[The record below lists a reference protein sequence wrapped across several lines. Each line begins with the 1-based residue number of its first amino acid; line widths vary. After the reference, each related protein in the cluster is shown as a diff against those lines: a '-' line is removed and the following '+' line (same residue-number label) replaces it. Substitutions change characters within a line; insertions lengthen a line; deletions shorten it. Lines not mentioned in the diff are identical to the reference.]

1 MIEVLDPVADRPR
14 INSLLDPAAGIRL
27 VDAWQAALPELAS
40 LDLPHL
46 SPGTADAK
54 ASLDEY
60 FAAVWTEADI
70 EAASRYVLFPWRST
84 IVRLPDADLFWRLRT
99 ARNRYLI
106 DEGEQREWSAAL
118 IGIAG
123 LSVGA
128 SVLAASSLTGARRF
142 RLAEADTLAPTN
154 LNRLAGSVCDFGEP
168 KLTLAVRRTL
178 EADPYSD
185 LEAFPAGYTP
195 GAAAAFIG
203 GTGTGPGTG
212 TGTGTGTERLTV
224 LVEEMDDLALKVDI
238 RVKARAA
245 RVPVVMVTD
254 NGDNAILDVERFD
267 LDSGYPLFHGL
278 AGDLATNPA
287 DLNDPVQRVNV
298 ASAIVGSHITPRTRF
313 SLTQLGRTLPS
324 WPQLGTAATAG
335 GALGALAA
343 RYIATGVPLP
353 SGRYRVD
360 LDEILLGVRAHSA
373 ARWNELDETEF
384 LAGLKAVYGA

>member
-1 MIEVLDPVADRPR
+1 MIEILDPVTDRPR
-14 INSLLDPAAGIRL
+14 IDALLDPEAGIRL
-27 VDAWQAALPELAS
+27 VDAWKTALPELAS

-46 SPGTADAK
+46 SPGTTDAK

-60 FAAVWTEADI
+60 VAAVWTEANV

-84 IVRLPDADLFWRLRT
+84 IVRLPEAEVFWRLRT

-106 DEGEQREWSAAL
+106 DEGEQRKWSAAF

-128 SVLAASSLTGARRF
+128 AVLAACSLTGARRF
-142 RLAEADTLAPTN
+142 RLAEGDTLGPTN
-154 LNRLAGSVCDFGEP
+154 LNRLTGSVCDLGEP
-168 KLTLAVRRTL
+168 KLTLAMRRTF
-178 EADPYSD
+178 EGDPYSD

-195 GAAAAFIG
+195 GTADAFIG
-203 GTGTGPGTG
+203 TGS
-212 TGTGTGTERLTV
+212 TERLTV

-238 RVKARAA
+238 RFKAREA

-298 ASAIVGSHITPRTRF
+298 ASAIVGAKITPRTRF
-313 SLTQLGRTLPS
+313 SLT
-324 WPQLGTAATAG
+324 
-335 GALGALAA
+335 
-343 RYIATGVPLP
+343 
-353 SGRYRVD
+353 
-360 LDEILLGVRAHSA
+360 
-373 ARWNELDETEF
+373 
-384 LAGLKAVYGA
+384 

>member
-1 MIEVLDPVADRPR
+1 MIEVLDPAADGPR
-14 INSLLDPAAGIRL
+14 IKSLLDPASGIRL
-27 VDAWQAALPELAS
+27 VNAWDAALPEVAS

-46 SPGTADAK
+46 SPGTADAR

-60 FAAVWTEADI
+60 FAAVWTAANI

-84 IVRLPDADLFWRLRT
+84 LVRLPDADLFWRLRT

-128 SVLAASSLTGARRF
+128 AVLAASSLTGARRF
-142 RLAEADTLAPTN
+142 RLAEGDTLGPTN
-154 LNRLAGSVCDFGEP
+154 LNRLAGSVCDFGER
-168 KLTLAVRRTL
+168 KLTLAMRRTL
-178 EADPYSD
+178 ETDPYSD
-185 LEAFPAGYTP
+185 LEAFPAGYRP
-195 GAAAAFIG
+195 DVADAFIG
-203 GTGTGPGTG
+203 TGD
-212 TGTGTGTERLTV
+212 TERLTV
-224 LVEEMDDLALKVDI
+224 LVEEMDDLALKVHI
-238 RVKARAA
+238 RFRAQAA

-267 LDSGYPLFHGL
+267 LDSSYPLFHGL
-278 AGDLATNPA
+278 AGDLAAGPG
-287 DLNDPVQRVNV
+287 DLNDPIQRVNV
-298 ASAIVGSHITPRTRF
+298 ASAIVGSQITPRTRF
-313 SLTQLGRTLPS
+313 SLTQVGRTLPS
-324 WPQLGTAATAG
+324 WPQLGTAATVG

-343 RYIATGVPLP
+343 RYIACGVPLQ

-360 LDEILLGVRAHSA
+360 LDEILLGSNAHDAS
-373 ARWNELDETEF
+373 RWNELDETEF

>member
-14 INSLLDPAAGIRL
+14 IDSLLDPAAGIRL
-27 VDAWQAALPELAS
+27 VDAWKSALPELAS

-46 SPGTADAK
+46 SPGTADSK

-60 FAAVWTEADI
+60 FAAVWTETTI
-70 EAASRYVLFPWRST
+70 EAASRYVLFPWRNT
-84 IVRLPDADLFWRLRT
+84 IVRLPDADLFARLRT

-142 RLAEADTLAPTN
+142 RLAEGDTLAPTN
-154 LNRLAGSVCDFGEP
+154 LNRLTGSVCDFGEP
-168 KLTLAVRRTL
+168 KLTLAMRRTF

-185 LEAFPAGYTP
+185 LEAFPAGYAP
-195 GAAAAFIG
+195 GVADAFIG
-203 GTGTGPGTG
+203 AGGA
-212 TGTGTGTERLTV
+212 ERLTV

-238 RVKARAA
+238 RFKARAA

-267 LDSGYPLFHGL
+267 LDPGYPLFHGL
-278 AGDLATNPA
+278 AGDLAANPA
-287 DLNDPVQRVNV
+287 DLNDPMQRVNV
-298 ASAIVGSHITPRTRF
+298 ASAIVGSRITPRTRF
-313 SLTQLGRTLPS
+313 SLTQVGRTLPS
-324 WPQLGTAATAG
+324 WPQLGTAATVG

-343 RYIATGVPLP
+343 RYIACGFPLP

-360 LDEILLGVRAHSA
+360 LDEILLGVGAHSTT
-373 ARWNELDETEF
+373 RWNELDEAEF
-384 LAGLKAVYGA
+384 LAGLKAVFGA

>member
-1 MIEVLDPVADRPR
+1 MIEILDPVTDRPR
-14 INSLLDPAAGIRL
+14 IDALLDPEAGIRL
-27 VDAWQAALPELAS
+27 VDAWKTALPELAS

-60 FAAVWTEADI
+60 VAAVWTEANV

-84 IVRLPDADLFWRLRT
+84 IVRLPEAELFWRLRT

-106 DEGEQREWSAAL
+106 DEGEQRKWSAAF

-128 SVLAASSLTGARRF
+128 AVLAACSLTGARRF
-142 RLAEADTLAPTN
+142 RLAERDTLGPTN
-154 LNRLAGSVCDFGEP
+154 LNRLTGSVCDLGEP
-168 KLTLAVRRTL
+168 KLTLAMRRTF
-178 EADPYSD
+178 EGDPYSD

-195 GAAAAFIG
+195 GTADAFIG
-203 GTGTGPGTG
+203 TG
-212 TGTGTGTERLTV
+212 GTERLTV
-224 LVEEMDDLALKVDI
+224 LVEEMDDLALKVDV
-238 RVKARAA
+238 RFKAREAG
-245 RVPVVMVTD
+245 VPVVMVTD

-298 ASAIVGSHITPRTRF
+298 ASAIVGSKITPRTRF
-313 SLTQLGRTLPS
+313 SLTQVGRTLPS
-324 WPQLGTAATAG
+324 WPQLGTAATVG

-343 RYIATGVPLP
+343 RYIACGVPLP

-360 LDEILLGVRAHSA
+360 LDEILLGVRAHSTS
-373 ARWNELDETEF
+373 RWNELDEAEF

>member
-1 MIEVLDPVADRPR
+1 MIELLDPVTDRQR
-14 INSLLDPAAGIRL
+14 IESLLDPAAGIKL
-27 VDAWQAALPELAS
+27 VDAWETALPELAS

-46 SPGTADAK
+46 SPGTADSQ
-54 ASLDEY
+54 ASLDQY
-60 FAAVWTEADI
+60 FAAEWTDTSI
-70 EAASRYVLFPWRST
+70 EAASTYVLFPWRST
-84 IVRLPDADLFWRLRT
+84 IVRLPGADLFWRLRT

-106 DEGEQREWSAAL
+106 DESEQRQWSAAL

-142 RLAEADTLAPTN
+142 RLAEGDTLGPTN
-154 LNRLAGSVCDFGEP
+154 LNRLAGSVCDLGEP
-168 KLTLAVRRTL
+168 KLTLAMRRTL

-185 LEAFPAGYTP
+185 IQAFPAGYTP
-195 GAAAAFIG
+195 GTADAFIG
-203 GTGTGPGTG
+203 SG
-212 TGTGTGTERLTV
+212 GTERLTV
-224 LVEEMDDLALKVDI
+224 LVEEMDDLALKVGI

-267 LDSGYPLFHGL
+267 QDPGYPLFHGL
-278 AGDLATNPA
+278 AGDLAANPA
-287 DLNDPVQRVNV
+287 DLNDPIQRVNI
-298 ASAIVGSHITPRTRF
+298 ASAIVGSQITPRTRF
-313 SLTQLGRTLPS
+313 SLTQVGRTLPS

-335 GALGALAA
+335 GALGALAS
-343 RYIATGVPLP
+343 RYIACGVPLE

-360 LDEILLGVRAHSA
+360 LDETLIGAGARASS
-373 ARWNELDETEF
+373 RWNELDEAGF

>member
-1 MIEVLDPVADRPR
+1 MIEILDPVTDRPR
-14 INSLLDPAAGIRL
+14 IDALLDPEAGIRL
-27 VDAWQAALPELAS
+27 VDAWKTALPELAS

-46 SPGTADAK
+46 SPGTTDAK

-60 FAAVWTEADI
+60 VAAVWTEANV

-84 IVRLPDADLFWRLRT
+84 IVRLPEAEVFWRLRT

-106 DEGEQREWSAAL
+106 DEGEQRKWSAAF

-128 SVLAASSLTGARRF
+128 AVLAACSLTGARRF
-142 RLAEADTLAPTN
+142 RLAEGDTLGPTN
-154 LNRLAGSVCDFGEP
+154 LNRLTGSVCDLGEP
-168 KLTLAVRRTL
+168 KLTLAMRRTF
-178 EADPYSD
+178 EGDPYSD

-195 GAAAAFIG
+195 GTADAFIG
-203 GTGTGPGTG
+203 TGS
-212 TGTGTGTERLTV
+212 TERLTV

-238 RVKARAA
+238 RFKAREA

-298 ASAIVGSHITPRTRF
+298 ASAIVGAKITPRTRF
-313 SLTQLGRTLPS
+313 SLTQVGRTLPS

-335 GALGALAA
+335 GAVGALAA
-343 RYIATGVPLP
+343 RYIACGVPLP

-360 LDEILLGVRAHSA
+360 LDEILLGVRAHSTG
-373 ARWNELDETEF
+373 RWNELDETEF

>member
-1 MIEVLDPVADRPR
+1 MIELLDPVTDRLR
-14 INSLLDPAAGIRL
+14 IESLLDPAAGIKL
-27 VDAWQAALPELAS
+27 VDAWETALPELAS

-46 SPGTADAK
+46 SPGTADSQ
-54 ASLDEY
+54 ASLDQY
-60 FAAVWTEADI
+60 FAAEWTDTSI
-70 EAASRYVLFPWRST
+70 EAASTYVLFPWRST
-84 IVRLPDADLFWRLRT
+84 IVRLPGADLFWRLRT

-106 DEGEQREWSAAL
+106 DESEQRQWSAAL

-142 RLAEADTLAPTN
+142 RLAEGDTLGPTN
-154 LNRLAGSVCDFGEP
+154 LNRLAGSVCDLGEP
-168 KLTLAVRRTL
+168 KLTLAMRRTF

-185 LEAFPAGYTP
+185 IQAFPAGYTP
-195 GAAAAFIG
+195 GTADAFIG
-203 GTGTGPGTG
+203 SG
-212 TGTGTGTERLTV
+212 GTERLTV
-224 LVEEMDDLALKVDI
+224 LVEEMDDLALKVGI

-267 LDSGYPLFHGL
+267 QDPGYPLFHGL
-278 AGDLATNPA
+278 AGDLAANPA
-287 DLNDPVQRVNV
+287 DLNDPIQRVNI
-298 ASAIVGSHITPRTRF
+298 ASAIVGSQITPRTRF
-313 SLTQLGRTLPS
+313 SLTQVGRTLPS

-335 GALGALAA
+335 GALGALAS
-343 RYIATGVPLP
+343 RYIACGVPLE

-360 LDEILLGVRAHSA
+360 LDETLIGAGARASS
-373 ARWNELDETEF
+373 RWNELDEAGF

>member
-1 MIEVLDPVADRPR
+1 VIEVLEPVRDRPR
-14 INSLLDPAAGIRL
+14 ISSLLDPAAGIRL
-27 VDAWQAALPELAS
+27 VDAWKAALPELAS

-54 ASLDEY
+54 ASLGEY
-60 FAAVWTEADI
+60 LAAVWTEAAI
-70 EAASRYVLFPWRST
+70 EAASRYVLYPWRST

-106 DEGEQREWSAAL
+106 DEDEQRAWSAAL

-128 SVLAASSLTGARRF
+128 SVLAACSLTGARRF
-142 RLAEADTLAPTN
+142 RLAEADTLGPTN

-168 KLTLAVRRTL
+168 KLTLAMRRTL

-185 LEAFPAGYTP
+185 LEAFAEGYTP
-195 GAAAAFIG
+195 RVADAFIG
-203 GTGTGPGTG
+203 TG
-212 TGTGTGTERLTV
+212 GTERLTV

-238 RVKARAA
+238 RLKARAA
-245 RVPVVMVTD
+245 RVPVVMITD

-267 LDSGYPLFHGL
+267 LDAGYPLFHGL
-278 AGDLATNPA
+278 AGDLAANPA
-287 DLNDPVQRVNV
+287 DLNDPVQRVHV
-298 ASAIVGSHITPRTRF
+298 ASAIVGSQITPRTRF
-313 SLTQLGRTLPS
+313 SLTQVGRTLPS

-343 RYIATGVPLP
+343 RYVACGVPLP

-360 LDEILLGVRAHSA
+360 LDEILLGAGAHSVS
-373 ARWNELDETEF
+373 RWNELDEAEF
-384 LAGLKAVYGA
+384 LAGLKAVYGT

>member
-1 MIEVLDPVADRPR
+1 MIEVLDPAADMLR
-14 INSLLDPAAGIRL
+14 IEALLDSATGVRL
-27 VDAWQAALPELAS
+27 VSAWEATLPELAS

-46 SPGTADAK
+46 SPGSADAK

-60 FAAVWTEADI
+60 YRTVWTEADI
-70 EAASRYVLFPWRST
+70 EAASRYVFFPWRGT

-106 DEGEQREWSAAL
+106 DEGEQREWSTAL

-142 RLAEADTLAPTN
+142 RLAEGDTLGPTN
-154 LNRLAGSVCDFGEP
+154 LNRLAGSVCDIGEP
-168 KLTLAVRRTL
+168 KLTLAMRRTL

-185 LEAFPAGYTP
+185 LEAFPAGYSP
-195 GAAAAFIG
+195 EVADAFIG
-203 GTGTGPGTG
+203 AGD
-212 TGTGTGTERLTV
+212 TERLTV

-238 RVKARAA
+238 RFRAQA
-245 RVPVVMVTD
+245 AHVPVVMVTD

-278 AGDLATNPA
+278 AGDLAASPA
-287 DLNDPVQRVNV
+287 DLNDPIQRVNV
-298 ASAIVGSHITPRTRF
+298 ASAIVGSQITPRTRF
-313 SLTQLGRTLPS
+313 SLTQVGRTLPS
-324 WPQLGTAATAG
+324 WPQLGTAATIS

-343 RYIATGVPLP
+343 RYIACGVPLP

-360 LDEILLGVRAHSA
+360 LDEILLGARAHETS
-373 ARWNELDETEF
+373 RWNELDEAEF

>member
-1 MIEVLDPVADRPR
+1 MIEILDPVTDRPR
-14 INSLLDPAAGIRL
+14 IDALLDPEAGIRL
-27 VDAWQAALPELAS
+27 VDAWKTALPELAS

-46 SPGTADAK
+46 SPGTTDAK

-60 FAAVWTEADI
+60 VAAVWTEANV
-70 EAASRYVLFPWRST
+70 EAASRYVMFPWRST
-84 IVRLPDADLFWRLRT
+84 IVRLPEAEVFWRLRT

-106 DEGEQREWSAAL
+106 DEGEQRKWSAAF

-128 SVLAASSLTGARRF
+128 AVLAACSLTGARRF
-142 RLAEADTLAPTN
+142 RLAEGDTLGPTN
-154 LNRLAGSVCDFGEP
+154 LNRLTGSVCDLGEP
-168 KLTLAVRRTL
+168 KLTLAMRRTF
-178 EADPYSD
+178 EGDPYSD

-195 GAAAAFIG
+195 GTADAFIG
-203 GTGTGPGTG
+203 TGS
-212 TGTGTGTERLTV
+212 TERLTV

-238 RVKARAA
+238 RFKAREA

-298 ASAIVGSHITPRTRF
+298 ASAIVGSKITPRTRF
-313 SLTQLGRTLPS
+313 SLTQVGRTLPS
-324 WPQLGTAATAG
+324 WPQLGTAATVG

-343 RYIATGVPLP
+343 RYIACGVPLP

-360 LDEILLGVRAHSA
+360 LDEILLGVRAHSTG
-373 ARWNELDETEF
+373 RWNELDETEF

>member
-14 INSLLDPAAGIRL
+14 IDSLLDPAAGIRL
-27 VDAWQAALPELAS
+27 VDAWKTALPELAG

-54 ASLDEY
+54 ASLDAY
-60 FAAVWTEADI
+60 FAAVWTEAAI

-106 DEGEQREWSAAL
+106 DEAEQRAWSAAL

-128 SVLAASSLTGARRF
+128 SVLAACSLTGARRF
-142 RLAEADTLAPTN
+142 RLAEADTLAPDQSQPARRVG
-154 LNRLAGSVCDFGEP
+154 LRL
-168 KLTLAVRRTL
+168 RRTQ
-178 EADPYSD
+178 ADPGHAPHVRSRS
-185 LEAFPAGYTP
+185 LQRSRGIPAGYTP
-195 GAAAAFIG
+195 GVADAFISAG
-203 GTGTGPGTG
+203 GA
-212 TGTGTGTERLTV
+212 ERLTV

-267 LDSGYPLFHGL
+267 LDSDYPLFHGL
-278 AGDLATNPA
+278 AGDLAANP
-287 DLNDPVQRVNV
+287 DRPQRPRP
-298 ASAIVGSHITPRTRF
+298 ASERRQRHRREPASRPRTRF
-313 SLTQLGRTLPS
+313 SLTQVGQDPAVLAAARHRGYRRRRARRARGPVHRLRGAAAVRA
-324 WPQLGTAATAG
+324 GTAPTSMRSCSG
-335 GALGALAA
+335 PGALGHP
-343 RYIATGVPLP
+343 V
-353 SGRYRVD
+353 
-360 LDEILLGVRAHSA
+360 E
-373 ARWNELDETEF
+373 
-384 LAGLKAVYGA
+384 

>member
-1 MIEVLDPVADRPR
+1 MIEVLDPAADWLR
-14 INSLLDPAAGIRL
+14 IESLLDSATGISL
-27 VDAWQAALPELAS
+27 VNAWEAALPELAS

-46 SPGTADAK
+46 SPGSADAK

-60 FAAVWTEADI
+60 FRTVWTEANI
-70 EAASRYVLFPWRST
+70 EAASRYVFFPWRGT

-142 RLAEADTLAPTN
+142 RLAERDTLGPTN

-168 KLTLAVRRTL
+168 KLTLAMRRTL

-185 LEAFPAGYTP
+185 LEAFPAGYAP
-195 GAAAAFIG
+195 EVADAFIG
-203 GTGTGPGTG
+203 TGD
-212 TGTGTGTERLTV
+212 TERLTV

-238 RVKARAA
+238 RFKARAA
-245 RVPVVMVTD
+245 HVPVVMVTD

-267 LDSGYPLFHGL
+267 LDSCRRQRSHSASTGRQRDRREPDHAPDTLLPHSGW
-278 AGDLATNPA
+278 A
-287 DLNDPVQRVNV
+287 DPP
-298 ASAIVGSHITPRTRF
+298 I
-313 SLTQLGRTLPS
+313 
-324 WPQLGTAATAG
+324 
-335 GALGALAA
+335 LAA
-343 RYIATGVPLP
+343 ARHRSYRRRRAWSTGSPIHRLRGPAAVGAVP
-353 SGRYRVD
+353 GR
-360 LDEILLGVRAHSA
+360 S
-373 ARWNELDETEF
+373 
-384 LAGLKAVYGA
+384 

>member
-1 MIEVLDPVADRPR
+1 MIEILDPVTDRPR
-14 INSLLDPAAGIRL
+14 IDALLDPEAGIRL
-27 VDAWQAALPELAS
+27 VDAWKTALPELAS

-46 SPGTADAK
+46 SPGTTDAK

-60 FAAVWTEADI
+60 VAAVWTEANV
-70 EAASRYVLFPWRST
+70 EAASRYVMFPWRST
-84 IVRLPDADLFWRLRT
+84 IVRLPEAEVFWRLRT

-106 DEGEQREWSAAL
+106 DEGEQRKWSAAF

-128 SVLAASSLTGARRF
+128 AVLAACSLTGARRF
-142 RLAEADTLAPTN
+142 RLAEGDTLGPTN
-154 LNRLAGSVCDFGEP
+154 LNRLTGSVCDLGEP
-168 KLTLAVRRTL
+168 KLTLAMRRTF
-178 EADPYSD
+178 EGDPYSD

-195 GAAAAFIG
+195 GTADAFIG
-203 GTGTGPGTG
+203 TGS
-212 TGTGTGTERLTV
+212 TERLTV

-238 RVKARAA
+238 RFKAREA

-287 DLNDPVQRVNV
+287 DLNDPVQRVNI
-298 ASAIVGSHITPRTRF
+298 ASAIVGSKITPRTRF
-313 SLTQLGRTLPS
+313 SLTQVGRTLPS
-324 WPQLGTAATAG
+324 WPQLGTAATVG

-343 RYIATGVPLP
+343 RYIACGVPLP

-360 LDEILLGVRAHSA
+360 LDEILLGVRAHSTG
-373 ARWNELDETEF
+373 RWNELDETEF

>member
-1 MIEVLDPVADRPR
+1 MIEILDPVTDRPR
-14 INSLLDPAAGIRL
+14 IDALLDPEAGIRL
-27 VDAWQAALPELAS
+27 VDAWKTALPELAS

-46 SPGTADAK
+46 SPGTTDAK

-60 FAAVWTEADI
+60 VAAVWTEANV

-84 IVRLPDADLFWRLRT
+84 IVRLPEAEVFWRLRT

-106 DEGEQREWSAAL
+106 DEGEQRKWSAAF

-128 SVLAASSLTGARRF
+128 AVLAACSLTGARRF
-142 RLAEADTLAPTN
+142 RLAEGDTLGPTN
-154 LNRLAGSVCDFGEP
+154 LNRLTGSVCDLGEP
-168 KLTLAVRRTL
+168 KLTLAMRRTF
-178 EADPYSD
+178 EGDPYSD

-195 GAAAAFIG
+195 GTADAFIG
-203 GTGTGPGTG
+203 TGS
-212 TGTGTGTERLTV
+212 TERLTV

-238 RVKARAA
+238 RFKAREA

-298 ASAIVGSHITPRTRF
+298 ASAIVGAKITPRTRF
-313 SLTQLGRTLPS
+313 SLTQVGRTLPS
-324 WPQLGTAATAG
+324 WPQLGTAATVG

-343 RYIATGVPLP
+343 RYIACGVPLP

-360 LDEILLGVRAHSA
+360 LDEILLGVRAHSTG
-373 ARWNELDETEF
+373 RWNELDETEF

>member
-1 MIEVLDPVADRPR
+1 MIEVLDPAADRLR
-14 INSLLDPAAGIRL
+14 IEALLDSATGVRL
-27 VDAWQAALPELAS
+27 VSAWEATLPELAS

-46 SPGTADAK
+46 SPGSADAK

-60 FAAVWTEADI
+60 YRTVWTEADI
-70 EAASRYVLFPWRST
+70 EAASRYVFFPWRGT

-106 DEGEQREWSAAL
+106 DEGEQREWSTAL

-142 RLAEADTLAPTN
+142 RLAEGDTLGPTN
-154 LNRLAGSVCDFGEP
+154 LNRLAGSVCDIGEP
-168 KLTLAVRRTL
+168 KLTLAMRRTL

-185 LEAFPAGYTP
+185 LEAFPAGYSP
-195 GAAAAFIG
+195 EVADAFIG
-203 GTGTGPGTG
+203 AGD
-212 TGTGTGTERLTV
+212 TERLTV
-224 LVEEMDDLALKVDI
+224 LVEEMDDLVLKVDI
-238 RVKARAA
+238 RFRAQA
-245 RVPVVMVTD
+245 AHVPVVMVTD

-278 AGDLATNPA
+278 AGDLAASPA
-287 DLNDPVQRVNV
+287 DLNDPIQRVNV

-313 SLTQLGRTLPS
+313 SLTQVGRTLPS
-324 WPQLGTAATAG
+324 WPQLGTAATVS

-343 RYIATGVPLP
+343 RYIACGVPLP

-360 LDEILLGVRAHSA
+360 LDEILLGARAHETS
-373 ARWNELDETEF
+373 RWNELDEAEF